1 MGQQIEILV
10 PERFRGTHPDHRFCF
25 FHEPRARS
33 MGIPSEKCAAMD
45 SGSSL
50 GVGIRGMRE
59 RLRQLG
65 GTLEVYSNEE
75 GTSVVARLPIANAP
89 LIAA

>member
-1 MGQQIEILV
+1 VEVGDK
-10 PERFRGTHPDHRFCF
+10 GK
-25 FHEPRARS
+25 
-33 MGIPSEKCAAMD
+33 GIPAEKREAMD
-45 SGSSL
+45 AGGSP

-75 GTSVVARLPIANAP
+75 GTSVVARLPVANAS